1 MSDREP
7 APAQGAAVVVNPTL
21 ADHALAPAPGPAATP
36 ETFRQ
41 KIIDALNDMM
51 VLHVTTV
58 IGHVGTV
65 KLEGSGAISRVG
77 LDDTAPKVANTV
89 INMATGCTS
98 ITFTPDFSA
107 DAALMALHAGSVQ
120 TARDVRKETI
130 ALLKAALDNFEALLN
145 RKPGA

>member
-7 APAQGAAVVVNPTL
+7 APVQGAAIVVNP
-21 ADHALAPAPGPAATP
+21 AAGDHVLAPAATL

-41 KIIDALNDMM
+41 KIIDALNEMM

-58 IGHVGTV
+58 IGHVGSV
-65 KLEGSGAISRVG
+65 QSGGDGAISTVG
-77 LDDTAPKVANTV
+77 LDDPAPKVANTV
-89 INMATGCTS
+89 INMVTGCTT
-98 ITFTPDFSA
+98 ITYTPDFSA
-107 DAALMALHAGSVQ
+107 DAALMTLHANSVQ